1 MDVGLLSLVAALAQ
15 SPQAASEAASQAAS
29 QAAAPA
35 AVQPPRKSTLA
46 ASERVPQPTFAKS
59 TNPPSRTP
67 AGAGGRRIDYIPAER
82 FAEAR
87 TRVTNSR
94 SVGASV
100 FVAPD
105 QQTAYIVVRR
115 TVASEVEEHSRWD
128 DLVIVQGGRGAIDL
142 GRGATKGAR
151 FVAPGELRGGEL
163 LRPGRVELRPGDVVR
178 VPAGMPHSFVPLS
191 QEPWE
196 LLLIKVRRPDKPL
209 KRDPTTVAA
218 GQKEAP

>member
-1 MDVGLLSLVAALAQ
+1 MLLVLGAF
-15 SPQAASEAASQAAS
+15 
-29 QAAAPA
+29 
-35 AVQPPRKSTLA
+35 VQPPKSA
-46 ASERVPQPTFAKS
+46 APPPGAAEAQPTFTRSDKV
-59 TNPPSRTP
+59 P
-67 AGAGGRRIDYIPAER
+67 APKAGNDPGRRIDYIPAER

-87 TRVTNSR
+87 ARVANTR
-94 SVGASV
+94 SVGTSV

-105 QQTAYIVVRR
+105 QQTAYMVVRR

-128 DLVIVQGGRGAIDL
+128 DLVVVQGGRGAIDL

-178 VPAGMPHSFVPLS
+178 IPAGVPHSFVPLS

-196 LLLIKVRRPDKPL
+196 LLLIKVRRPSKPL
-209 KRDPTTVAA
+209 KRDPATVAA
-218 GQKEAP
+218 GQAGAP

>member
-1 MDVGLLSLVAALAQ
+1 MLLVLGALGQ
-15 SPQAASEAASQAAS
+15 PPQT
-29 QAAAPA
+29 AAPA
-35 AVQPPRKSTLA
+35 APAPRAPA
-46 ASERVPQPTFAKS
+46 AQPTFTRAAKE
-59 TNPPSRTP
+59 PSPKTGNDPR
-67 AGAGGRRIDYIPAER
+67 RRIDYIPAER

-87 TRVTNSR
+87 ARVANTR
-94 SVGASV
+94 SVGTSV

-105 QQTAYIVVRR
+105 QQTAYMVVRR

-128 DLVIVQGGRGAIDL
+128 DLVVVQSGRGAIDL

-178 VPAGMPHSFVPLS
+178 VPAGVPHSFVPLS

-196 LLLIKVRRPDKPL
+196 LLLIKVRRPNKPL
-209 KRDPTTVAA
+209 KRDPATVAEGQA
-218 GQKEAP
+218 GSP